1 MKNTCTFKSKHLNEV
16 HKINKKYNCNS
27 KIEVNVVSNKLPVQ
41 KQSFDLWQI
50 TLRVWRE
57 CL

>member
-16 HKINKKYNCNS
+16 HKINKKYNCSS

-50 TLRVWRE
+50 TLRVCRE